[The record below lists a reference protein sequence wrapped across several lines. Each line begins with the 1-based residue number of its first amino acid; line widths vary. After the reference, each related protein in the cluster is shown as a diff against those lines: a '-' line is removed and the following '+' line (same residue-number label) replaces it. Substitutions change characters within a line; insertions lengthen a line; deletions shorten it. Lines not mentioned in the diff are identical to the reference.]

1 VWEQILGIID
11 KLTPSLLALI
21 GVYLGWAL
29 NSRSQKKLTQL
40 ELLES
45 TFNSFREVRSL
56 VDNIPPDLD
65 EAALI
70 EKLRDDKFK
79 KNLSGRLV
87 RLFGLR
93 TELIPSL
100 HAHFVDFI
108 DNKFRYLYEIETGS
122 YELRSDR
129 INNFANAC
137 IELRTITLKVE
148 KELNK
153 NYEKLKN

>member
-1 VWEQILGIID
+1 MWEQILGIID

-79 KNLSGRLV
+79 KNLRDGINSV
-87 RLFGLR
+87 
-93 TELIPSL
+93 IW
-100 HAHFVDFI
+100 I
-108 DNKFRYLYEIETGS
+108 KN
-122 YELRSDR
+122 R
-129 INNFANAC
+129 INSVSSCA
-137 IELRTITLKVE
+137 LR
-148 KELNK
+148 
-153 NYEKLKN
+153 